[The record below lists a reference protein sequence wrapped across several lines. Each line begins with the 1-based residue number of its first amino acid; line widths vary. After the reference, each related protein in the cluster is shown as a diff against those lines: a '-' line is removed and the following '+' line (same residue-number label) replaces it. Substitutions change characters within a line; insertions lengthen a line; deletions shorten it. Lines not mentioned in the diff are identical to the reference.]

1 MNLGEN
7 LIIGLVV
14 FAIIVAGLLIT
25 VTMMAKLYR
34 KVEQGKAMIV
44 NTMRAE
50 PNVTFT
56 GTMVVPV
63 FHKMEVM
70 DISLKTIEV
79 DRSGTD
85 GLICKDNIRADIKVG
100 FFVRVNK
107 NRDDVLKVAQAIGC
121 ERASNIETLEDLF
134 SAKFSEALKTV
145 GKSLEFEELYAKR
158 DKFRDLIIENIGTD
172 LNGYVLEDVAID
184 YLEQTP
190 ISKLDP
196 NNILDSQGIRKIT
209 ELTAQQHIQTNVFRR
224 DEELKIKGK
233 DVETKEAIL
242 ELERQQAEAEAKQ
255 KREIESVRAQEE
267 AETQK
272 VKYEEQMKSDQARV
286 QAEQEVE
293 VQEQNKQREVEV
305 AQNARLKAVAVEEE
319 NVINAR
325 ELARIEREKEASLQ
339 QIASEK
345 LVEHEKREIAEVISA
360 RIEVDKS
367 VAEREEEIKEL
378 REVSEA
384 ERQKKAQVILAEA
397 QAEEAL
403 VKDIKAAE
411 AAEQAATHEA
421 KQKAVLAQADLEVA
435 DLNAQAK
442 IKEASGLEAI
452 AAAEGLAEA
461 KVIEAKAAASEIQG
475 MADVKVQDAKA
486 DVIEKTGFAE
496 AEIIEKTGLAEAE
509 IIAKKA
515 AAEAEGM
522 TSKFAAMATMS
533 DAQREHEE
541 YRMRVDNQHKE
552 TMQSIQNEIEIAK
565 HQAAVL
571 SEALKSANIDIVG
584 GDVGYLDRFIKSVSV
599 GKSIDGTINKSDTLS
614 TAFADHMEGDASF
627 VEDAKELLA
636 GVGNASGGAKDAA
649 LTALIAKL
657 MQRGESGQQLAA
669 ALNSLTS
676 SKS

>member
-1 MNLGEN
+1 MDFSSIGMILAAVGVIVVF
-7 LIIGLVV
+7 LII
-14 FAIIVAGLLIT
+14 I
-25 VTMMAKLYR
+25 VTMFASLYR

-50 PNVTFT
+50 PKVTFT
-56 GTMVVPV
+56 GAVVYPV
-63 FHKMEVM
+63 FHKMEIM

-79 DRSGTD
+79 DRSGHD

-107 NRDDVLKVAQAIGC
+107 NKDDVLKVAQAIGC
-121 ERASNIETLEDLF
+121 ERASYQETLEELF

-158 DKFRDLIIENIGTD
+158 DKFRDLIIDNIGTD
-172 LNGYVLEDVAID
+172 LNGYVLEDAAID

-196 NNILDSQGIRKIT
+196 DNILDSQGIRKIT
-209 ELTAQQHIQTNVFRR
+209 ELTAQQHIQTNIFER

-233 DVETKEAIL
+233 DVETREAIL
-242 ELERQQAEAEAKQ
+242 ELERQEAEAEAKQ
-255 KREIESVRAQEE
+255 KREIDSVRAQEE

-272 VKYEEQMKSDQARV
+272 VVYEEKMKSEQARV

-305 AQNARLKAVAVEEE
+305 AENARLKAVAVEEE
-319 NVINAR
+319 NVKNAR
-325 ELARIEREKEASLQ
+325 ELARIEREKEAALQ
-339 QIASEK
+339 QIAAEK

-384 ERQKKAQVILAEA
+384 DRKKKAQVILAEA
-397 QAEEAL
+397 EAEEAL

-411 AAEQAATHEA
+411 AAEQAAQHQA
-421 KQKAVLAQADLEVA
+421 KEKAILAQADLEVA
-435 DLNAQAK
+435 ELDSQAK
-442 IKEASGLEAI
+442 IKEASGLEAL

-461 KVIEAKAAASEIQG
+461 KVIEAKAAASETQG

-486 DVIEKTGFAE
+486 DVIEKTG
-496 AEIIEKTGLAEAE
+496 LAEAE
-509 IIAKKA
+509 IVAKKA
-515 AAEAEGM
+515 IAEAEGM
-522 TSKFAAMATMS
+522 TKKFEAMSAMS

-541 YRMRVDNQHKE
+541 YRMRMDNQHQE
-552 TMQSIQNEIEIAK
+552 AMRRIDNEVEMAK

-571 SEALKSANIDIVG
+571 AEALKQANIDIVG
-584 GDVGYLDRFIKSVSV
+584 GDSSYLDSFIKSISV
-599 GKSIDGTINKSDTLS
+599 GKAIDGAVAKSDILS
-614 TAFADHMEGDASF
+614 DRYTGDADL
-627 VEDAKELLA
+627 VEDAKALLS
-636 GVGNASGGAKDAA
+636 GVANGSGTAKDAA
-649 LTALIAKL
+649 L
-657 MQRGESGQQLAA
+657 A
-669 ALNSLTS
+669 ALATKLAGSGLTGAQLTEAVKSLNP
-676 SKS
+676 SK